1 MTPSSPVTADP
12 VTSIVEKASTPEERL
27 TGPFEPLESAADE
40 RLLRARFN
48 TWQTNAAKGDER
60 RFAERLKLSGWTL
73 EDARRSLLPAR
84 LSERAALPSWSAT
97 LRRMIRSVESHRA
110 WTPEEKPA
118 FLDPS
123 KPVPFEELLAP
134 FVQVG
139 WDMLAEAE
147 GDRLTWLCER
157 AQRDLQRDLLG
168 RLSRLSW
175 QALELEYSTYR
186 ALDPN
191 GVVRVFASQLQAHA
205 GGESGRSVYLRFVE
219 NLFGGKYLE
228 FLDEYSVLAR
238 LLAQAIDNWTAASG
252 EFLRRYV
259 RDREAIGAAILDGR
273 AAGRIGSL
281 RTGLSDPHNGG
292 RSVMIVELEDGRKVV
307 YKPKSLQITAA
318 FHRLLDWLNERTEFP
333 LDLKKTKLLDR
344 GSHGWEE
351 FVEHAPCA
359 DHDAVRRFYH
369 RAGAILCLVYA
380 LDGTDFHAEN
390 MIARGEYPVLVDLE
404 TLLHPRITIPYAGER
419 DGSARQLAFE
429 KMERSVLS
437 THLLPVWKQAP
448 NGGYELGGIFVNDDL
463 GKFRSRRFSAINSD
477 AMSLKEQEIVVKP
490 DRNAPALDGH
500 KITIDAFLP
509 DFCQGFQ
516 RMYEILLRHRD
527 RLADPAGPL
536 AGFRGVPVRLVFR
549 ATSLYAHLLTQGLNP
564 KFLRDGA
571 DFALH
576 FERLCLP
583 VLEHEGRKKLWPL
596 VRKEL
601 RDLQGMDIPC
611 FTMPTDRKEVKTEA
625 GKWSEALCES
635 APFERMLGKIRG
647 LGMEDCRFQLSLI
660 RGSMQARLAGAAH
673 TAVGAPEPVGETDAH
688 RRPTGETACIADG
701 LNIAREI
708 AERLRA
714 EMIEAAD
721 GTRTWIASRL
731 VHDRY
736 QYMPVGYDLYSGL
749 GGIALFFAA
758 LAKVSGDPRYRM
770 DALSTL
776 RMIRQDVRRNGR
788 NVLKQT
794 GIGGVA
800 GFTSAIY
807 AFTVIHRLIGA
818 PELLDDAL
826 EMAALITDETIEKD
840 RRFDVIHGAAGAI
853 FALVALHDAARSED
867 ALRRAAACAAHL
879 LRHRAA
885 AEDGRR
891 VWKTDSF
898 ARPLCGFSHGAS
910 GIAAALLRLHERTGD
925 PALAEAAHEALA
937 YERGLFQPDKGG
949 WPDLRY
955 PDKGGQ
961 GLTDAWCHGAA
972 GIGLAR
978 LEALRCVPRNAWEDE
993 PYRTYRNDLEA
1004 AVSIVRNARW
1014 PAAPDSVCC
1023 GNMGR
1028 LDFLLAVSV
1037 QFPGS
1042 RDFPSFADLPGV
1054 VRERAEAI
1062 IAGYRHR
1069 GSFRFASHAEIESPG
1084 FFQGLAGIGYQLLRL
1099 LHPDQL
1105 SSVLLLER

>member
-281 RTGLSDPHNGG
+281 RIGLSDPHNGG
-292 RSVMIVELEDGRKVV
+292 RSVMIAELEDGRKVV
-307 YKPKSLQITAA
+307 YKPKSLQIAAA
-318 FHRLLDWLNERTEFP
+318 FHRLLEWLNERTEFP
-333 LDLKKTKLLDR
+333 LELKGTKLLDR

-359 DHDAVRRFYH
+359 DRAAVQRYYY
-369 RAGAILCLVYA
+369 RAGAMLCLVYA

-390 MIARGEYPVLVDLE
+390 MIACGEYPVLVDLE
-404 TLLHPRITIPYAGER
+404 TLLHPRITIPYAEEK
-419 DGSARQLAFE
+419 DGSAQQLAFE
-429 KMERSVLS
+429 KVERSVLS

-463 GKFRSRRFSAINSD
+463 GKIRSRRLSAINSD

-490 DRNAPALDGH
+490 DRNAPVLDGRN
-500 KITIDAFLP
+500 IAIDAFLP

-516 RMYEILLRHRD
+516 HMYETLLRHRD
-527 RLADPAGPL
+527 HLADPTGPL
-536 AGFRGVPVRLVFR
+536 AGFRGAPVRLVFR
-549 ATSLYAHLLTQGLNP
+549 ATSVYAQLLTQGLNP

-583 VLEHEGRKKLWPL
+583 VLEHDGRKKLWPL

-611 FTMPTDRKEVKTEA
+611 FTMPTDRKEIMTEA
-625 GKWSEALCES
+625 GRWSEALCES
-635 APFERMLGKIRG
+635 TPFERMLGKIRG

-673 TAVGAPEPVGETDAH
+673 TAVGASEPVGETDAH
-688 RRPTGETACIADG
+688 RRPTGETVGIADG

-708 AERLRA
+708 AEWLRA
-714 EMIEAAD
+714 EMIEADD
-721 GTRTWIASRL
+721 GTRTWIAARL

-749 GGIALFFAA
+749 AGIALFFAA
-758 LAKVSGDPRYRM
+758 LAKVSGDPRYRR

-776 RMIRQDVRRNGR
+776 RMIRQDVRRNGE
-788 NVLKQT
+788 NVLKQM

-800 GFTSAIY
+800 GFSSAIY

-826 EMAALITDETIEKD
+826 EMAALITDEAIEKD

-853 FALVALHDAARSED
+853 FALVALYDAARSEA

-879 LRHRAA
+879 LRRAA
-885 AEDGRR
+885 AAEGLR
-891 VWKTDSF
+891 VWKSDSF

-910 GIAAALLRLHERTGD
+910 GIAAALIRLHARTGD

-949 WPDLRY
+949 WPDLRF
-955 PDKGGQ
+955 PDNDKK

-978 LEALRCVPRNAWEDE
+978 LEALRRVPPDAWNAE
-993 PYRTYRNDLEA
+993 PYQAYRSELEA

-1014 PAAPDSVCC
+1014 SAAPDTVCC